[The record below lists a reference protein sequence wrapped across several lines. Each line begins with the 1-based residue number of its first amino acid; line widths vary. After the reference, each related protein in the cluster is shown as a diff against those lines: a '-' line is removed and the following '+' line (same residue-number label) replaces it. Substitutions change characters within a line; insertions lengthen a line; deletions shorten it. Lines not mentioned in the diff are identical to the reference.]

1 MRYLYAH
8 GILNTSLKTGN
19 HFKIWK
25 QCPKVRGCL
34 LLHGTLP
41 EPVRHSFSARLSIP
55 SHVLHRFS
63 IIAHPDY
70 PISRLSRRHSVKDRL
85 ETSWN
90 ILDSGW
96 NVWRVSLGHG
106 CSTWS
111 LHQPPRPSQE
121 ASIQTTPRGPWFVR
135 RWQDFSVQGTP
146 IFPNLSQFK
155 KATSGLCDLW
165 WSLICL
171 EHDHEKYQQTALQV
185 DKNGTR
191 TDAFSPNFIFWFGRA
206 VRSRLTAEKPRLVFC
221 LGRMRH

>member
-90 ILDSGW
+90 MVEMCGVFHWAMGVVLGASISLPGHRKK
-96 NVWRVSLGHG
+96 RVSRQLLEVLDLCAGDRTFQ
-106 CSTWS
+106 SREPQS
-111 LHQPPRPSQE
+111 
-121 ASIQTTPRGPWFVR
+121 F
-135 RWQDFSVQGTP
+135 P
-146 IFPNLSQFK
+146 IFPSLKRPPVDCVISD
-155 KATSGLCDLW
+155 DLW
-165 WSLICL
+165 
-171 EHDHEKYQQTALQV
+171 YV
-185 DKNGTR
+185 
-191 TDAFSPNFIFWFGRA
+191 
-206 VRSRLTAEKPRLVFC
+206 
-221 LGRMRH
+221 